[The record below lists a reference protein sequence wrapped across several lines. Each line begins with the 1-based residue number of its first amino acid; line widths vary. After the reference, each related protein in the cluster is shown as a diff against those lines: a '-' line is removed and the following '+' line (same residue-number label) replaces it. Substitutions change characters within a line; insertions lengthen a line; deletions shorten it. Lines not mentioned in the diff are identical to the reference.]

1 MTNLITRSTL
11 NDPETT
17 VEEIYLYLT
26 TILENGEEPTKLEI
40 MATEYLMLKN
50 PRIAEKFN
58 KILSPFSPE
67 FSEAMDKYKTMVE
80 QNHGEESEE
89 VLDQFM
95 LAMRLA
101 PKWFID
107 ENFEKAQEMG
117 IFPKFTH
124 CNEKGE
130 PVLTST
136 EMAEFYGVPEK
147 EILEK
152 VDKLTQQWRDEAV
165 PSIPECDPEKIHR
178 FH

>member
-1 MTNLITRSTL
+1 MTNYFTSEDL
-11 NDPETT
+11 NNPETT
-17 VEEIYLYLT
+17 VEQIYHYLT
-26 TILENGEEPTKLEI
+26 ILLENGEEPTVLET
-40 MATEYLMLKN
+40 MAIEYLMLKN
-50 PRIAEKFN
+50 PKIAEHFN
-58 KILSPFSPE
+58 EILSPFSRE
-67 FSEAMDKYKTMVE
+67 FSEAMDKYKTLVE

-89 VLDQFM
+89 AVEQFM

-107 ENFEKAQEMG
+107 ESFEKAQEMG
-117 IFPKFTH
+117 LLPKFTH

-136 EMAEFYGVPEK
+136 EMAEFYGVPET

-152 VDKLTQQWRDEAV
+152 VETMTQKWKDEAL
-165 PSIPECDPEKIHR
+165 PSIPECDPEKIHK

>member
-1 MTNLITRSTL
+1 MTNYFTSEDL
-11 NDPETT
+11 NKPETT
-17 VEEIYLYLT
+17 VEQIYVYLK
-26 TILENGEEPTKLEI
+26 ILLENGEEPTMLEA
-40 MATEYLMLKN
+40 MAIEYLMLKN
-50 PRIAEKFN
+50 SHIAKEFQE
-58 KILSPFSPE
+58 ILSPFSPE

-80 QNHGEESEE
+80 NNNGEESEE
-89 VLDQFM
+89 AVDQFM
-95 LAMRLA
+95 FAMRLA

-107 ENFEKAQEMG
+107 ESFEKAQEMG
-117 IFPKFTH
+117 LLPKFTH

-165 PSIPECDPEKIHR
+165 PSIPECDPEKIHN